1 MSGHESRCVQKH
13 VPDGTLFAHIEI
25 NLIGDGVMKREQG
38 FTMLELLITIVIL
51 CVLLGLAIPG
61 FSNWVPNYR
70 LRGAVR
76 DIYSNFQYAKMTAV
90 KDRAGCGVL
99 FDRANSLYRVV
110 SSGPNR
116 SFESTSSAVGG
127 DDVVLRTVNFSEYG
141 SGIAYGHG
149 SATAAIGADFG
160 DNVTFD
166 EDGVVFDSRGL
177 ILKPAGGSSAGGYVY
192 VQNNK
197 NNTYAAG
204 VWASGVVVMRRWTG
218 SAWQQ

>member
-1 MSGHESRCVQKH
+1 
-13 VPDGTLFAHIEI
+13 
-25 NLIGDGVMKREQG
+25 MKREKGLPATPAADKPARSVAG

-51 CVLLGLAIPG
+51 CVLLGLAIPA

-90 KDRAGCGVL
+90 RDRAGCGVL
-99 FDRANSLYRVV
+99 FDRANNLYRVI

-116 SFESTSSAVGG
+116 AFESTAGAVGG

-141 SGIAYGHG
+141 SGLSYGHG
-149 SATAAIGADFG
+149 AATVTAATPPGTDW
-160 DNVTFD
+160 DNEVTFD
-166 EDGVVFDSRGL
+166 EDGVVFDSRGM
-177 ILKPAGGSSAGGYVY
+177 ILRPAGGASGGGYVY
-192 VQNNK
+192 VQNNR

-204 VWASGVVVMRRWTG
+204 VWASGVIVMRRWTG
-218 SAWQQ
+218 TAWQQ